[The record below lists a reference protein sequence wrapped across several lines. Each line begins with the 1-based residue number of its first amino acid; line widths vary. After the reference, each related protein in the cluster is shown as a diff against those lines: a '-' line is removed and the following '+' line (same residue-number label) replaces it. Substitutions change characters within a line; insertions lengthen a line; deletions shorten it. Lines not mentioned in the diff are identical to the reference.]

1 MFRGMYKRMPLKLGV
16 RIHTC
21 NLSTEGAMTVGPG
34 GSGTCRRQRQA
45 DF

>member
-1 MFRGMYKRMPLKLGV
+1 MFRGMYKRISLKLGV

-21 NLSTEGAMTVGPG
+21 NLSTEGAMTVEPG
-34 GSGTCRRQRQA
+34 GSGTCWRQRQV